1 MNIGSACAWVAHEK
15 TKPID
20 SQTLLLAWL
29 LSQGD
34 QVPESVVED
43 MEKWPRIKKIK
54 QSLTLIQQRLNPA
67 PAREAVTFTPKP
79 PPGPPP
85 EYLLK
90 LQETKESVLSLE
102 SEVTEARAHV
112 QRLESELI
120 HETGRRL
127 TAEGD
132 AQQLQVQHSL
142 DDAENGRQAEE
153 IARLTA
159 LVHGF
164 KVSEATYQHEL
175 ELVRAENARLA
186 KSDEEDFDLCH

>member
-1 MNIGSACAWVAHEK
+1 MNIGSGCTWVSHEK
-15 TKPID
+15 TKPVH

-29 LSQGD
+29 LSQGE

-43 MEKWPRIKKIK
+43 MKKWPRIKKIK
-54 QSLTLIQQRLNPA
+54 QSLTLIQKRLNPDV
-67 PAREAVTFTPKP
+67 AREAVTYMPMP

-85 EYLLK
+85 EYILELK
-90 LQETKESVLSLE
+90 ESKESVLSLE
-102 SEVTEARAHV
+102 SEVMEARTHV

-120 HETGRRL
+120 HETKRRL
-127 TAEGD
+127 TAESD
-132 AQQLQVQHSL
+132 ARQLQVQQSL
-142 DDAENGRQAEE
+142 DDAEE

-159 LVHGF
+159 LVYRL

-186 KSDEEDFDLCH
+186 KSDDEDFDLCH